1 MTVEAE
7 VSVVGPQPRDTW
19 GLQLLD
25 EEGPSPTAFRGST
38 APERRDT
45 PRPCQVPSLP
55 PFFPARRRRLLQGSA
70 RAL

>member
-25 EEGPSPTAFRGST
+25 EEGPSPRAFGGST
-38 APERRDT
+38 
-45 PRPCQVPSLP
+45 VLS
-55 PFFPARRRRLLQGSA
+55 
-70 RAL
+70 